1 MTQHP
6 FSKSLGS
13 RMCSCL
19 SRIPKTNQK
28 KSYPKKSSG
37 KKRQAM
43 ISSKVVTK
51 LDGTAPTPAA
61 ISKAASEFGSEKKK
75 RGRKLGQNK
84 TTKAEDRAI
93 LKTFH
98 KLRPPGKGCPSSL
111 ALLPQATMHN
121 SLVNVF
127 QGRAC
132 LLLLALG
139 FWLAVFVTLFLFL
152 LDLLCDIMCEKVF
165 TTGQMFGPGSSSM
178 MHPCASHVH
187 LH

>member
-1 MTQHP
+1 
-6 FSKSLGS
+6 
-13 RMCSCL
+13 
-19 SRIPKTNQK
+19 
-28 KSYPKKSSG
+28 
-37 KKRQAM
+37 M

-98 KLRPPGKGCPSSL
+98 KVRPPGKGCPSSH

-132 LLLLALG
+132 LSFARS
-139 FWLAVFVTLFLFL
+139 WLSGLQSSQLSFFSCWICCVTSCLK
-152 LDLLCDIMCEKVF
+152 KVSADVQCS
-165 TTGQMFGPGSSSM
+165 TQAA
-178 MHPCASHVH
+178 AS
-187 LH
+187 

>member
-1 MTQHP
+1 
-6 FSKSLGS
+6 
-13 RMCSCL
+13 
-19 SRIPKTNQK
+19 
-28 KSYPKKSSG
+28 
-37 KKRQAM
+37 M

-75 RGRKLGQNK
+75 RGRKPGQNK

-98 KLRPPGKGCPSSL
+98 KLRPPGKGCPSSH

-132 LLLLALG
+132 LSFACSWSLACSLRNS
-139 FWLAVFVTLFLFL
+139 LSFLVGSVMWHHVWKSFHHRSNVRPRQQL
-152 LDLLCDIMCEKVF
+152 HDAPMCFPCPSSLVCSSACPDVPWQEHMLTATIF
-165 TTGQMFGPGSSSM
+165 TDTCLQRSKRKWRG
-178 MHPCASHVH
+178 V
-187 LH
+187 L

>member
-1 MTQHP
+1 
-6 FSKSLGS
+6 
-13 RMCSCL
+13 MCSCL
-19 SRIPKTNQK
+19 SRIPKTNLK
-28 KSYPKKSSG
+28 KSYPKNSSG
-37 KKRQAM
+37 KKWQDM

-98 KLRPPGKGCPSSL
+98 KLRPPGKGCPSSH

-132 LLLLALG
+132 LSFACSWFLACSLRNS
-139 FWLAVFVTLFLFL
+139 LSFL
-152 LDLLCDIMCEKVF
+152 V
-165 TTGQMFGPGSSSM
+165 GSVM
-178 MHPCASHVH
+178 
-187 LH
+187 

>member
-1 MTQHP
+1 MSNTARTHARTGRNDLPVGVLCPCRLASPQP
-6 FSKSLGS
+6 P
-13 RMCSCL
+13 
-19 SRIPKTNQK
+19 IQK
-28 KSYPKKSSG
+28 NLLTKKC
-37 KKRQAM
+37 QDM
-43 ISSKVVTK
+43 ISSRVVTK

-98 KLRPPGKGCPSSL
+98 KLRPPGKGCPSSH

-132 LLLLALG
+132 LSFACSWSLACSLRNS
-139 FWLAVFVTLFLFL
+139 LSFL
-152 LDLLCDIMCEKVF
+152 V
-165 TTGQMFGPGSSSM
+165 GSVM
-178 MHPCASHVH
+178 
-187 LH
+187 

>member
-1 MTQHP
+1 
-6 FSKSLGS
+6 
-13 RMCSCL
+13 MCSCL
-19 SRIPKTNQK
+19 SRIPKTNFK
-28 KSYPKKSSG
+28 KSYPENYSG
-37 KKRQAM
+37 KKWQDM

-75 RGRKLGQNK
+75 RVRKLGQNK

-98 KLRPPGKGCPSSL
+98 KLRPPGKGCPSSH

-132 LLLLALG
+132 LSFACSWFLACSLRNS
-139 FWLAVFVTLFLFL
+139 LFFL
-152 LDLLCDIMCEKVF
+152 V
-165 TTGQMFGPGSSSM
+165 GSVM
-178 MHPCASHVH
+178 
-187 LH
+187 

>member
-1 MTQHP
+1 MRPECVLVVWTPQNY
-6 FSKSLGS
+6 L
-13 RMCSCL
+13 
-19 SRIPKTNQK
+19 QK
-28 KSYPKKSSG
+28 KCYPKKSSN
-37 KKRQAM
+37 KNCQDM

-61 ISKAASEFGSEKKK
+61 ISKAASEFGSEKKKK

-98 KLRPPGKGCPSSL
+98 KLRPPGKGCPSSH

-132 LLLLALG
+132 LS
-139 FWLAVFVTLFLFL
+139 F
-152 LDLLCDIMCEKVF
+152 
-165 TTGQMFGPGSSSM
+165 GSSWVLACSLRKSLSFLVGS
-178 MHPCASHVH
+178 A
-187 LH
+187 L